1 MLRMGLAEP
10 GIQAVLSST
19 AGERGYA
26 PGQRNIRFLFC
37 SCLRVQMSTRNT
49 DSANLGE
56 RQTLQFPFSNS
67 NKYLPRTPY
76 APGPGVG
83 TEDTAGTKRN

>member
-19 AGERGYA
+19 LGEHGYA

-37 SCLRVQMSTRNT
+37 TCLHMQMSTRNT

-56 RQTLQFPFSNS
+56 RQTLQFSS
-67 NKYLPRTPY
+67 VIQTSIYQELPMRL
-76 APGPGVG
+76 AL
-83 TEDTAGTKRN
+83 E